1 MTEVVIR
8 NKDFM
13 DRLNQISDEFF
24 SHTDYA
30 NEKYWT
36 YRIKEEIPM
45 GEHFCSREYLEECL
59 ARDELVGAPDRYF
72 GQPIAQMVREEPE
85 EWSSFKQAVKFDFAK
100 EIGAHTSALLT
111 YYAPGGYVGWH
122 TNWDANAYQVLFTWS
137 DGKGYFRYYD
147 KENDE
152 IITLPDVKG
161 WQCRHYYF
169 GSDKEPENLCWH
181 SAYAGGERITLAYKF
196 VNNGIANGD
205 TKDTQ
210 AKLMRD
216 MLIEEIES
224 D

>member
-1 MTEVVIR
+1 MEVEIR
-8 NKDFM
+8 NPEFM
-13 DRLNQISDEFF
+13 ARLNEISDEFF
-24 SHTDYA
+24 SHKDYA
-30 NEKYWT
+30 NKKYWT
-36 YRIKEEIPM
+36 FRKSEDIEK
-45 GEHFCSREYLEECL
+45 GEYFCSQEYLDECRS
-59 ARDELVGAPDRYF
+59 RDKLVGPPDRYF
-72 GQPIAQMVREEPE
+72 GQPIAAMVRKEPE
-85 EWSSFKQAVKFDFAK
+85 EWEPFKQKVKFDFAK

-111 YYAPGGYVGWH
+111 YYSPGGYVGWH

-137 DGKGYFRYYD
+137 DGNGYFRYWD
-147 KENDE
+147 NEKNE
-152 IITLPDVKG
+152 IVHIPDVKG

-196 VNNGIANGD
+196 VNGGVANND
-205 TKDTQ
+205 TKDQQ